1 MADTLEL
8 LLLAVALAMDC
19 FTVSTVCGVI
29 LRRRQWRTI
38 LLTAFF
44 FGAFQAF
51 MPYIGWLG
59 TSLFA
64 RQLEAYDHW
73 IAFSLLAYLGGRMI
87 WEDLHPGSEPSG
99 SSPMLTTRRILVLSV
114 ATSID
119 ALAVGISLAC
129 LPADSLLGMGY
140 MVGVIG
146 ICSTALSITGLAAGI
161 TIGRRV
167 NWHARA
173 IGGSVLLIIGI
184 KVLIEHLT

>member
-1 MADTLEL
+1 MSTIEIWLIGL
-8 LLLAVALAMDC
+8 ALAIDC
-19 FTVSTVCGVI
+19 FTVSIAAG
-29 LRRRQWRTI
+29 LQARQVR
-38 LLTAFF
+38 LLPMTFMALS
-44 FGAFQAF
+44 FGIFQAG
-51 MPYIGWLG
+51 MTWLG
-59 TSLFA
+59 YLGLSLFA
-64 RQLEAYDHW
+64 HMLEQIDHW

-99 SSPMLTTRRILVLSV
+99 PSPMLTTRRILVLSV

-146 ICSTALSITGLAAGI
+146 VCSTALSITGLAAGI

-167 NWHARA
+167 NWHAGA

>member
-1 MADTLEL
+1 MGTAEL
-8 LLLAVALAMDC
+8 FLLAVGLSMDALAVALCKGLALGKLDLGRALWVGLWFGGFQGLMPLAGWALGAGFARSIAAIDHWVA
-19 FTVSTVCGVI
+19 F
-29 LRRRQWRTI
+29 
-38 LLTAFF
+38 LLL
-44 FGAFQAF
+44 
-51 MPYIGWLG
+51 GWLG
-59 TSLFA
+59 GNMLCTA
-64 RQLEAYDHW
+64 RADEPEDSSAALDLRAM
-73 IAFSLLAYLGGRMI
+73 LPLA
-87 WEDLHPGSEPSG
+87 
-99 SSPMLTTRRILVLSV
+99 V

-167 NWHARA
+167 NWHAGA

>member
-1 MADTLEL
+1 MSTIEIWLIGL
-8 LLLAVALAMDC
+8 ALAIDC
-19 FTVSTVCGVI
+19 FTVSIAAG
-29 LRRRQWRTI
+29 LQARQVR
-38 LLTAFF
+38 LLPMAFMALS
-44 FGAFQAF
+44 FGIFQAG
-51 MPYIGWLG
+51 MTWLG
-59 TSLFA
+59 YLGLSLFA
-64 RQLEAYDHW
+64 HMLEQIDHW

-99 SSPMLTTRRILVLSV
+99 PSPMLTTRRILVLSV
-114 ATSID
+114 AT
-119 ALAVGISLAC
+119 GISLAC

-167 NWHARA
+167 NWHAGA